1 MRKLNT
7 RNVQFFYI
15 RNMSKKFTLKIVKK
29 SKDGITLAGTKGME
43 PKTFSWEE
51 FNSCYEIDKD
61 NKFLAVMKHEA
72 AENLEKNLQKAEDII
87 SDVIV
92 SIFLVNGNA
101 DPKTKLSGIVNIS
114 DKVSELSEIIGCS
127 FQEALSLLQK
137 RYQDARMA
145 LTGNIPF
152 KEKKE
157 TPQEYKARK
166 EKEKQTVPTE
176 RATSSLG
183 DLDALKKLKESFS
196 NKK

>member
-1 MRKLNT
+1 
-7 RNVQFFYI
+7 
-15 RNMSKKFTLKIVKK
+15 MSKKFTLKIVKK

-61 NKFLAVMKHEA
+61 NKFLAVMKPEA
-72 AENLEKNLQKAEDII
+72 AENFEKNLQKAEDII

-101 DPKTKLSGIVNIS
+101 DPRTKLSGIVNIS

>member
-157 TPQEYKARK
+157 TPQEYK